1 MFQEFFSRS
10 TLLVWPLVGLL
21 LSVTFFVGVLAF
33 VFLGLRD
40 RTRVSELASMPLD
53 AEETV
58 VSQAGMQAGATGRTS
73 RS

>member
-10 TLLVWPLVGLL
+10 TLLAWPLAGLL

-40 RTRVSELASMPLD
+40 RRHVHDLASLPFD

-58 VSQAGMQAGATGRTS
+58 AEPAATAAIRIGRINQS
-73 RS
+73 

>member
-21 LSVTFFVGVLAF
+21 LSIAFFAGVLAF

-40 RTRVSELASMPLD
+40 RKRIDELAALPFVT
-53 AEETV
+53 EEIV
-58 VSQAGMQAGATGRTS
+58 ESRDQEIASPIGRTS
-73 RS
+73 R

>member
-1 MFQEFFSRS
+1 VFQEFFSRS
-10 TLLVWPLVGLL
+10 TLLAWPLAGLL

-40 RTRVSELASMPLD
+40 RRHVHDLASLPFD

-58 VSQAGMQAGATGRTS
+58 DEPAAAAAIRIGRGNQS
-73 RS
+73 

>member
-21 LSVTFFVGVLAF
+21 LSMAFFAGVLAF

-40 RTRVSELASMPLD
+40 RRRIDELAALPFV

-58 VSQAGMQAGATGRTS
+58 DSRDRDAAGPIGRAS
-73 RS
+73 R

>member
-21 LSVTFFVGVLAF
+21 LSVTFFIGVLAF

-53 AEETV
+53 AEEIV
-58 VSQAGMQAGATGRTS
+58 VGQAGIQAGSMGRAS
-73 RS
+73 

>member
-10 TLLVWPLVGLL
+10 TLLAWPLAGLL
-21 LSVTFFVGVLAF
+21 LSITFFVGVLAF

-40 RTRVSELASMPLD
+40 RRHVQDLASLPFD

-58 VSQAGMQAGATGRTS
+58 DEPAAAAVIRIGRVNQS
-73 RS
+73 

>member
-21 LSVTFFVGVLAF
+21 ISVAFFVGVLAF

-40 RTRVSELASMPLD
+40 RGRVSELAALPFGD
-53 AEETV
+53 NEETV
-58 VSQAGMQAGATGRTS
+58 EAHANGRAS
-73 RS
+73 

>member
-58 VSQAGMQAGATGRTS
+58 VGQAGIQAGATGRAG
-73 RS
+73 

>member
-10 TLLVWPLVGLL
+10 TLLAWPLVGLL

-53 AEETV
+53 ADETIEGHAGN
-58 VSQAGMQAGATGRTS
+58 QAGVTGRAS
-73 RS
+73 

>member
-21 LSVTFFVGVLAF
+21 LSVTFFIGVLAF

-58 VSQAGMQAGATGRTS
+58 VGPAGIQAGAMGRAS
-73 RS
+73 